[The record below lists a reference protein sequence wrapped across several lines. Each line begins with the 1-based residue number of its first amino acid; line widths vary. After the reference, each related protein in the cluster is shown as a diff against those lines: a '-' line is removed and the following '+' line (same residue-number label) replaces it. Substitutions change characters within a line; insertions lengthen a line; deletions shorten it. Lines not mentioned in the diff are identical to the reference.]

1 MTPSDQHAEE
11 TAPPKALPLLD
22 NGKVQSSSKQSGIG
36 RASWS
41 LRTAFVLL
49 LLLIGGVLGLYFQGP
64 ALRAVF
70 DWTMLEPGAGAR
82 QPIALPVD
90 RVPSAERVAA
100 MAMGD
105 VVALGRLQPARGI
118 VSVALPQGAGD
129 ARIER
134 ILVAEGDIVAEGAV
148 LAVLDSLVLY
158 EAALTS
164 AESTL
169 AIRRA
174 ALAQV
179 RVQVEATEAELRAQ
193 SRGAETTL
201 AAAMRE
207 LARASSL
214 FDRGATTQAIREDAE
229 RAVDAARADL
239 DRLVASLTRYQPGP
253 DGQQVDIAVAMADLA
268 AAEAAVEQ
276 ARRDLNRARVLAPR
290 SGTIIEVGARAG
302 ERPPADGL
310 LRMGDTARMEAELE
324 VFQTMVP
331 RVAVGQPVSLVS
343 GVLGDDPLTG
353 TVSRIST
360 LVGRQSV
367 TADDPAANTDA
378 RVLTVTVTLDEASS
392 ARAAAYVNLEVVARI
407 AVAASTP
414 EEGAGQ

>member
-1 MTPSDQHAEE
+1 MTGDDKPAPDE
-11 TAPPKALPLLD
+11 TLVDRLPLLE
-22 NGKVQSSSKQSGIG
+22 NGKDQSSSKPS
-36 RASWS
+36 RKRRVAWP
-41 LRTAFVLL
+41 LRLVAVLL
-49 LLLIGGVLGLYFQGP
+49 LLLLGGVAGLYFQGP

-70 DWTMLEPGAGAR
+70 GWTMLEPGAGAR

-90 RVPSAERVAA
+90 RVPSPERVAA
-100 MAMGD
+100 MAVGD
-105 VVALGRLQPARGI
+105 VVALGRLQPAGGI

-129 ARIER
+129 ARIDE
-134 ILVAEGDIVAEGAV
+134 IMVEAGDIVAQGAV

-158 EAALTS
+158 ESALTN

-169 AIRRA
+169 AIRHA
-174 ALAQV
+174 ALAQA
-179 RVQVEATEAELRAQ
+179 RVQVAATEAELHAQ
-193 SRGAETTL
+193 SRGAEATL
-201 AAAMRE
+201 AAAERE
-207 LARASSL
+207 LARVRSL
-214 FDRGATTQAIREDAE
+214 FERGTTTQAILEDAE
-229 RAVDAARADL
+229 RAVDAARADH

-253 DGQQVDIAVAMADLA
+253 DGQQVDIAVATADLA
-268 AAEAAVEQ
+268 AAEAAALQ
-276 ARRDLNRARVLAPR
+276 ARRDLDRARVLAPLG
-290 SGTIIEVGARAG
+290 GTIIEVAARVG

-310 LRMGDTARMEAELE
+310 LRMGDTGRMEAELE

-378 RVLTVTVTLDEASS
+378 RVLMVTVALDEASS

-407 AVAASTP
+407 AVAPGTLA
-414 EEGAGQ
+414 EGAGQ